1 MTLDITMPFYGSPEQ
16 FRLAVE
22 SVLAQTDPDWRLTV
36 VDDVYPDEEPGRWLR
51 SLGDERIVY
60 VRNPTNLGV
69 SGNFQKCVDLMT
81 EEYGVIMGCDDL
93 LGPRYVARVAELA
106 TAFPSASYIQPGV
119 DVIDDA
125 GRTTLPLADRI
136 KRLCRVRGQH
146 PALYTGE
153 AIAASLMRGNWTYF
167 PSLCWRTETL
177 KRHGF
182 RAEYDVVLDLA
193 LQMDIVTSGGSLLVD
208 DEVVFSYRRH
218 EASVSSGGAQDGSRF
233 IEERDYFA
241 ELGARFREL
250 GWPRAARAAALHVTS
265 RLNAV
270 SRLPGALLAR
280 DRSGVAILARHA
292 LGSRHLG

>member
-16 FRLAVE
+16 FRLAVQ

-36 VDDVYPDEEPGRWLR
+36 VDDVYPDEEPGRWLQ
-51 SLGDERIVY
+51 SLGDDRIVY
-60 VRNPTNLGV
+60 VRNSTNLGV
-69 SGNFQKCVDLMT
+69 SGNFQKCIDLMT
-81 EEYGVIMGCDDL
+81 EEHGVIMGCDDL
-93 LGPRYVARVAELA
+93 LGERYVARVTELI

-119 DVIDDA
+119 DVIDDE
-125 GRTTLPLADRI
+125 GRPTLPLADRI
-136 KRLCRVRGQH
+136 KRLCRVRGPH
-146 PALYTGE
+146 PSIHSGE
-153 AIAASLMRGNWTYF
+153 PLAASLMRGNWTYF

-193 LQMDIVTSGGSLLVD
+193 LQMDILTSGGSLLVD

-241 ELGARFREL
+241 ELRGRFDEL
-250 GWPRAARAAALHVTS
+250 GWPRAARAAALHATS

-270 SRLPGALLAR
+270 SRLPGALRAR
-280 DRSGVAILARHA
+280 DRAGAAILARHA
-292 LGSRHLG
+292 LGR